1 MSLLIC
7 YEGLYPILHT
17 DWSQL
22 EAFKAAG
29 TDAVLWSVGARLPIA
44 LVGKDDAK
52 HAAADVICSQIGTGG
67 VTMSAT
73 GKSLSVKPLPL
84 AVVPGYTGKASISV
98 TEM

>member
-7 YEGLYPILHT
+7 YEGLYPILHN

-29 TDAVLWSVGARLPIA
+29 TDAVLWSVGGHLPVA

-52 HAAADVICSQIGTGG
+52 HAAADVIGSQIGTGG
-67 VTMSAT
+67 VAMSAT
-73 GKSLSVKPLPL
+73 GKSLSAKPLPL
-84 AVVPGYTGKASISV
+84 AVVPGYTGKASIKV